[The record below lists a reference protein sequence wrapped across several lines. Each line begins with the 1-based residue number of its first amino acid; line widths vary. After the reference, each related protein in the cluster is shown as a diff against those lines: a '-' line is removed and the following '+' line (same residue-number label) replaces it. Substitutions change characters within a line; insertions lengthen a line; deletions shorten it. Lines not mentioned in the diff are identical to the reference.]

1 MSRTRTLGL
10 LLAVLIY
17 CHAHLQDSY
26 SKLQYGH
33 RLDRK
38 MIDSFINYSIVDCAE
53 ECLRTTRCR
62 SVSYYKGTNYCEIN
76 YENKSTAS
84 DRFLESQGWI
94 YSEKEDWDSVSMM
107 YACRLGYCKYFV
119 RG

>member
-1 MSRTRTLGL
+1 MITLF
-10 LLAVLIY
+10 IY
-17 CHAHLQDSY
+17 CHHARLQDSY

-38 MIDSFINYSIVDCAE
+38 MIHSFINYSILDCAE

-94 YSEKEDWDSVSMM
+94 YSEKEDWDIVSIIIP
-107 YACRLGYCKYFV
+107 FV
-119 RG
+119 NLDIVLLIGIV

>member
-1 MSRTRTLGL
+1 MCWTLTPRL
-10 LLAVLIY
+10 VLTVLTY
-17 CHAHLQDSY
+17 CHAHLHVQDSY

-38 MIDSFINYSIVDCAE
+38 MINSFINYSIVDCAE

-62 SVSYYKGTNYCEIN
+62 SVSYYKGTNYCEVN
-76 YENKSTAS
+76 YENKFTAS

-94 YSEKEDWDSVSMM
+94 YSEKEDWDIVSIM
-107 YACRLGYCKYFV
+107 LILLTGIW
-119 RG
+119 

>member
-1 MSRTRTLGL
+1 MCRTLTL
-10 LLAVLIY
+10 VLVLSVLVH
-17 CHAHLQDSY
+17 CHAHLPDSY
-26 SKLQYGH
+26 SRLRYGH

-38 MIDSFINYSIVDCAE
+38 MIASFINYSILDCAE

-76 YENKSTAS
+76 YEDKSTSS

-94 YSEKEDWDSVSMM
+94 YSEKEDWDRVSKA
-107 YACRLGYCKYFV
+107 YNI
-119 RG
+119 